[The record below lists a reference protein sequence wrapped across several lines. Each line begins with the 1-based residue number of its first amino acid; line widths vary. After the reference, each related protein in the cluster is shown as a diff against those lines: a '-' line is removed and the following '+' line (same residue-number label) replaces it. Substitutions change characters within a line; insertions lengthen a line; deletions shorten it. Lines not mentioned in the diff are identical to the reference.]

1 MLVYTFGVLF
11 VAMSLAYSYGL
22 TMLCL
27 LQLHICISC
36 RRCMISQEDCGSR
49 FPSPPSPFG

>member
-11 VAMSLAYSYGL
+11 VAMSLAYSYGW

-49 FPSPPSPFG
+49 FP